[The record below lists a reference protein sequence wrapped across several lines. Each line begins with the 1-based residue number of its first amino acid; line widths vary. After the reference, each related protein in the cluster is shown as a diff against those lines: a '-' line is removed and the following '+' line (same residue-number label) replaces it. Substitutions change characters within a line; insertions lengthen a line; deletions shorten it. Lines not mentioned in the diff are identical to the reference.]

1 MTDSCSDTEE
11 IEAIADMA
19 GELIHTKMEMARKD
33 TQMTHVMRI
42 GTFHME
48 LVPDEDIDV
57 ENIFNEM
64 LNKLNPEIVSIATW
78 KDTHYIMLK
87 LCGPA
92 LLYIGFSLIQ
102 IMCLAVEYVTKP

>member
-48 LVPDEDIDV
+48 LVPSSDINPDK
-57 ENIFNEM
+57 IFNQI
-64 LNKLNPEIVSIATW
+64 LDKLMKKYAEKLLEISIHQVKQEA
-78 KDTHYIMLK
+78 DMDRGRHY
-87 LCGPA
+87 G
-92 LLYIGFSLIQ
+92 
-102 IMCLAVEYVTKP
+102 